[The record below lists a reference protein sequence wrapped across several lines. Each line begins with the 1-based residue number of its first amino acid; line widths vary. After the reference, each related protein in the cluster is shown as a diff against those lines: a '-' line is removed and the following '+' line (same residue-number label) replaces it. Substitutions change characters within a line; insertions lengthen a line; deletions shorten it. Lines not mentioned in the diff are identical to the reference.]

1 VISARSRAEIISRPP
16 TGSQKP
22 PKEGGRNMQC
32 WVVIVGACRSPAF
45 QDGSPSKFCSPIEV
59 IGRVAGA
66 IDVTNVDVDAVLSR
80 ALAMR
85 STLYQRSVGE
95 S

>member
-1 VISARSRAEIISRPP
+1 
-16 TGSQKP
+16 
-22 PKEGGRNMQC
+22 MQC
-32 WVVIVGACRSPAF
+32 WVVIVGACRPPAL

-85 STLYQRSVGE
+85 STFYQKKRR
-95 S
+95 